1 MKLTVYNGGSQ
12 EFVMTPFARL
22 IRMIERGQ
30 LRINVGKVFR
40 LDEIVEAHRCMERN
54 AANGKIVVL
63 T

>member
-1 MKLTVYNGGSQ
+1 
-12 EFVMTPFARL
+12 MTPFARL